1 MSVRTDIQK
10 KVHELVAAG
19 TYHKITYDTSH
30 LPVEQAETL
39 EPGLVAVNE
48 VSGGLT
54 DSAANGAT
62 GFDYVL
68 TNWRFEAIAE
78 FTSEVDVSYFMLN
91 ELRKLNFSKDNLLV
105 SIVPSGDF
113 QVTHSPRNASH
124 NGTKLT
130 IGLTVNTRR

>member
-1 MSVRTDIQK
+1 MSVRTEIQK
-10 KVHELVAAG
+10 KIHELVAAG
-19 TYHKITYDTSH
+19 TFHKISYDSSH
-30 LPVEQAETL
+30 LPVEDAETL
-39 EPGLVAVNE
+39 TPGSVAVNE
-48 VSGGLT
+48 VSGGLS
-54 DSAANGAT
+54 DSASTGAT

-91 ELRKLNFSKDNLLV
+91 ELRKLHFNKDDLLV

-113 QVTHSPRNASH
+113 QVSHSPRQASH

>member
-10 KVHELVAAG
+10 KIHELVAGG
-19 TYHKITYDTSH
+19 TFYKITYDTAH
-30 LPVEQAETL
+30 LPVEDVSTL
-39 EPGLVAVNE
+39 VPESVAVNE

-54 DSAANGAT
+54 DSAATGAT

-68 TNWRFEAIAE
+68 TNWRFEAVAE

-91 ELRKLNFSKDNLLV
+91 ELRKLHFNKDDLLV

-113 QVTHSPRNASH
+113 QVTHPPRQASH